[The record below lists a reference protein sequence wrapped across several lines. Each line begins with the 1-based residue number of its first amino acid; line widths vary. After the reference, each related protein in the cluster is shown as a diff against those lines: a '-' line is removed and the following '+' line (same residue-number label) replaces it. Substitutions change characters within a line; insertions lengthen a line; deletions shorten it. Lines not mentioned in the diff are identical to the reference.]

1 MRRFFIL
8 LFSIFYLSAFSQ
20 KIING
25 VITDSET
32 KLPII
37 GATIIVID
45 TDQGA
50 VSDFDGK
57 FQVTAPQGSKMLSVS
72 YTGYSSQEINILDE
86 DQELNIVL
94 VPDTKLNEVV
104 VIGYGSVKK
113 SDKTGSIVSIK
124 PNKDQVLQY
133 DNFQSFL
140 QGRASGVYV
149 QSNGNELLS
158 PSSIRI
164 RGANSLRGDSE
175 PLYVIDGIIV
185 NSSNEDVKDPLRGG
199 NSYLSG
205 QSGLSGINPQDIE
218 SIEIL
223 KDASATA
230 IYGSRGAN
238 GVILITTKKG
248 KEGKP
253 RFNYTATVKTG
264 KATRLIEMLNP
275 TEFVDYD
282 NEWKKLNG
290 ADPTFYKYNDGSIAR
305 WGTSAEFM
313 EAKKDSIPRLEQ
325 ANWYDLFQNS
335 STTNHRLSVSSGSKK
350 SSYYIAGGFAAAK
363 GIVPGTKLGQGD
375 ILFNYSHEVTDR
387 LTLAPRFSAT
397 FINNKASKG
406 TDGLSS
412 FNTSLM
418 KQILLSAP
426 LRNLNENNLAN
437 DNDDVV
443 DGPEAWLTDYN
454 DDGTEFRSL
463 ASMKADYKISS
474 LFTLRVLGGID
485 YRNKKR
491 QLWVG
496 KKLFRGALVNGEAGI
511 SSLNRWRYNIDNTL
525 IFEKNLGKKSKIGGT
540 IGFIMDRATS
550 EQSGFTGTNFAID
563 DLKYNGIS
571 FAQTYLPLD
580 LELGEESLLS
590 YLGRFNY
597 TLDDKYLMTATFRA
611 DGSSKFAAGNKF
623 SYFPSVALAWKI
635 TNENF
640 MKGNKFFEELKL
652 RIGYGRTGNQGIRP
666 FGTFSRF
673 SGAGNLISDGR
684 GGGQTAILVQN
695 LANTALKWETT
706 DQINIGTD
714 FSIQNGKVEG
724 NIDLYQKTTK
734 DLLQIFNVGPS
745 SGFKNILANQGD
757 LENKGV
763 ELGLAARIFD
773 GDFKWKIS
781 GNISA
786 NSNRIL
792 NLGLPPAQYGTQQY
806 SAYVGSQVSGGTAF
820 KVPANI
826 FIEGQPAALFWGY
839 QTNGI
844 IASDAQLAKAPK
856 YQSGLAKLGDLLYV
870 DQNNDG
876 NINDSDLTIIGNP
889 SPDFT
894 YGFGSEFS
902 FKNFGLELFFNGVQG
917 NEIANANLAREDYA
931 LGNLNN
937 IRKEAYTAAFRPGST
952 DATHPRLGYPLQGDF
967 TDRMVED
974 GSFLRLTYVTLNY
987 KLKNFYGVDDATVFV
1002 SGNNLLLL
1010 TKYSGFDPEVNSF
1023 SFDPTRQGIDLNSFP
1038 NQKSFSVG
1046 LNINF

>member
-1 MRRFFIL
+1 MHRIL
-8 LFSIFYLSAFSQ
+8 ILVFSLFTIAMFGQ
-20 KIING
+20 KTISGI
-25 VITDSET
+25 ITDGDNGQ
-32 KLPII
+32 PII
-37 GATIIVID
+37 GASIFVPN
-45 TDQGA
+45 TDQGTI
-50 VSDFDGK
+50 SDVDGK
-57 FQVTAPQGSKMLSVS
+57 FELTVPAGSNTISISYIGYTTKEVSV
-72 YTGYSSQEINILDE
+72 D
-86 DQELNIVL
+86 DADFNIVL
-94 VPDTKLNEVV
+94 MPNTKLDEVV

-113 SDKTGSIVSIK
+113 SDKTGSIVSVK

-175 PLYVIDGIIV
+175 PLYVVDGIIV
-185 NSSNEDVKDPLRGG
+185 NSSSEDVKDPLRGG
-199 NSYLSG
+199 NSYLSS
-205 QSGLSGINPQDIE
+205 QNGLSGINPQDIE

-238 GVILITTKKG
+238 GVILISTKKG
-248 KEGKP
+248 KDGKP
-253 RFNYTATVKTG
+253 RFNYSATVKQG
-264 KATRLIEMLNP
+264 KATRLIDMLDP
-275 TEFVDYD
+275 QQFVDYE
-282 NEWKKLNG
+282 NEWRTQN
-290 ADPTFYKYNDGSIAR
+290 AWTPTFHKYGDGSISR
-305 WGTSAEFM
+305 WSTSAEFM

-325 ANWYDLFQNS
+325 ADWYDLFQNS
-335 STTNHRLSVSSGSKK
+335 STTTHRLSVSSGNKK
-350 SSYYIAGGFAAAK
+350 STYFIAGGFATAK

-375 ILFNYSHEVTDR
+375 ILFNYTHDLTDR
-387 LTLAPRFSAT
+387 LTLSPRFSAT
-397 FINNKASKG
+397 FVNNKANKG
-406 TDGLSS
+406 ADGLSS

-418 KQILLSAP
+418 KQVLLSAP
-426 LRNLNENNLAN
+426 LRKLNENNLAN
-437 DNDDVV
+437 ENETAI

-454 DDGTEFRSL
+454 DDGEEFRSL
-463 ASMKADYKISS
+463 ASMKVDYKLSS
-474 LFTLRVLGGID
+474 LFTLRVLGGVD
-485 YRNKKR
+485 FRNKKR
-491 QLWVG
+491 QLWNG
-496 KKLFRGALVNGEAGI
+496 KQLFRGASVNGEAGI
-511 SSLNRWRYNIDNTL
+511 STLNRWRYNIDNTL
-525 IFEKNLGKKSKIGGT
+525 LFDKNLGKKSKIGGM

-563 DLKYNGIS
+563 DLRYNGIS
-571 FAQTYLPLD
+571 FAQNYLPLD
-580 LELGEESLLS
+580 YELGQESLLS

-597 TLDDKYLMTATFRA
+597 TYDDRYLMTATFRA
-611 DGSSKFAAGNKF
+611 DGSSKFAEGNKF

-640 MKGNKFFEELKL
+640 MKNNKLFEELKL

-673 SGAGNLISDGR
+673 SGAGNLLSDGN
-684 GGGQTAILVQN
+684 GSGQTAIVIQN
-695 LANTALKWETT
+695 LANKALKWETT

-714 FSIQNGKVEG
+714 FSLKNGKIEG
-724 NIDLYQKTTK
+724 NIDVYQKTTK

-745 SGFKNILANQGD
+745 SGFKNIVANQGD

-763 ELGLAARIFD
+763 ELGLAARILD
-773 GDFKWKIS
+773 GKFKWKLS

-786 NSNRIL
+786 NRNKIL

-806 SAYVGSQVSGGTAF
+806 SAYLGGVVSGGTAF

-844 IASDAQLAKAPK
+844 ITSDAQLTAAPK
-856 YQSGLAKLGDLLYV
+856 YQSEAAKLGDILYI
-870 DQNNDG
+870 DQNKDG

-917 NEIANANLAREDYA
+917 NSIANANLAREDYA
-931 LGNLNN
+931 FANLNN
-937 IRKEAYTAAFRPGST
+937 IRTEAYTGAFRPGKT

-987 KLKNFYGVDDATVFV
+987 KLKKFHGIDDATIFV

-1010 TKYSGFDPEVNSF
+1010 TKYSGFDPEVNSI

-1038 NQKSFSVG
+1038 NQKSYNVG